1 MKNTTVPPIKLGQVS
16 NSGRI
21 RLPPVLAGLTVFF
34 AGFVAATQYVA
45 HALGYQAA
53 LGPDLIE
60 VAGVKVYNPLNWMR
74 WYAQFHSITS
84 VELNAIFRTSA
95 YVVMAFMLA
104 AVVVAVIYRHILTRD
119 LQVASPDLHGSAA
132 FMTPKE
138 VAESGL
144 VGKGAGVYVGAYLH
158 PKTGVTQY
166 LRHDG
171 PEHILCTAPTRSG
184 KGVGLCVPTLL
195 SWPHSAVVYD
205 KKKELW
211 ALTAGWRQQEANN
224 RVVFVDPTD
233 STGASAKFNPLNEIP
248 VGTPDEVGAVQN
260 IAQSIVDPDG
270 KGMADHWAKTGHEL
284 LSAGILH
291 VLYAERNKT
300 LRGLVSF
307 FCDPTSTMEQVAETM
322 IHTEHDPE
330 GKYGWIDPISG
341 EPTKTHPM
349 IAEAARS
356 FLNKSEN
363 ERSGVQSTAMSFL
376 TIYRDPIIAANTA
389 SSDFKVEDLMLH
401 DKPVTLYIVDD
412 PKHSDRIRPFIR
424 LLVSQ
429 IVQGNLRTLK
439 FEGGRPVPT
448 YKHRMLLLFDE
459 FPALGKLEI
468 FQTQLAFIA
477 GFGMK
482 AYLIIQDKA
491 QLDDKYG
498 DKEQIT
504 SNCHIRNYYAP
515 NKIETAKNIS
525 DMLGTSTR
533 IKEKVSYSGKRSR
546 STLDQISVSL
556 EEVSRPL
563 MTPDEVMRLRGPVKE
578 GSQGLIVRAG
588 EMLIQAAGQK
598 PIRGEQPLYFR
609 DPTFNER
616 AKIES
621 PKESERLREAEP
633 ETAALPRPILPAAAE
648 EAPFDVDEA
657 YGESPPLDDS
667 ALADY
672 GEDPMDGAAIEPP
685 AEALVIDDSD
695 EIAFGTEYQV
705 SAADLDDVEPDED
718 EVDQDAGSGTTE
730 ATGAKDPYLDAL
742 HAFAAGMPADEE
754 PEEPQAEAPVAI
766 PVTKA
771 AAPVTDLSDPY
782 AIFDELNQLAEE
794 EGYELKAPTA

>member
-1 MKNTTVPPIKLGQVS
+1 MKTATVPPIKLGQVS
-16 NSGRI
+16 HSGRI
-21 RLPPVLAGLTVFF
+21 RLPPVLAGLAVFF

-45 HALGYQAA
+45 QALGYQAA
-53 LGPDLIE
+53 LGPALFE
-60 VAGVKVYNPLNWMR
+60 AGGLKLYSPINWMR
-74 WYAQFHSITS
+74 WYVQFHKITS
-84 VELNAIFRTSA
+84 VELDAIFRTSA
-95 YVVMAFMLA
+95 YVVMGFMLA
-104 AVVVAVIYRHILTRD
+104 AVIVAVIYRHILTRD

-132 FMTPKE
+132 FMTPQE

-144 VGKGAGVYVGAYLH
+144 VGQGAGVYVGAYLH

-211 ALTAGWRQQEANN
+211 ALTSGWRQREANN
-224 RVVFVDPTD
+224 RVVFIDPTD

-330 GKYGWIDPISG
+330 GKYGWVDPISG

-563 MTPDEVMRLRGPVKE
+563 MTPDEVMRLRGPLKE

-588 EMLIQAAGQK
+588 EMLVQAAGQK

-616 AKIES
+616 AQIES
-621 PKESERLREAEP
+621 PKESERLRDAAP
-633 ETAALPRPILPAAAE
+633 EIAALPRPILLAAE
-648 EAPFDVDEA
+648 EPPFDVDEA

-672 GEDPMDGAAIEPP
+672 GDDPMEGDAIEPP
-685 AEALVIDDSD
+685 AEALVIDDSE

-705 SAADLDDVEPDED
+705 TAAELDDVETGEDDED
-718 EVDQDAGSGTTE
+718 QEGDAASAE
-730 ATGAKDPYLDAL
+730 AASTKDPYLDAL
-742 HAFAAGMPADEE
+742 HAFAAGMPAEDEMVE
-754 PEEPQAEAPVAI
+754 RQAEQPVAPPAPK
-766 PVTKA
+766 PVA
-771 AAPVTDLSDPY
+771 AATALSDPY

-794 EGYELKAPTA
+794 EGYQLKAPVA